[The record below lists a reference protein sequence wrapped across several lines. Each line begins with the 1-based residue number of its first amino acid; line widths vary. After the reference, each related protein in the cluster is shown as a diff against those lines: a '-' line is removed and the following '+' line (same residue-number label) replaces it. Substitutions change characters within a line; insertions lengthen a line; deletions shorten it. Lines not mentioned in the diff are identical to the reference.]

1 LRLATPEHHLT
12 TPGITSSHAH
22 HPRSAQGAAW
32 ASWSIRLTATT
43 ILTLLVL
50 LLAARPASAHTELS
64 SSVPSDGAAIAR
76 LSEVQLTFSRGI
88 ELLGDTLTVT
98 GTNASWDG
106 VVDAVRREDG
116 RVVDITLSPPVPP
129 GDWQLDWQ
137 ILAEDSH
144 PRRGVLLVTVANPA
158 AAEIGP
164 DGGRAPD
171 APYASADSP
180 VPAPRQAPRGGLFR
194 LLAGLSRIVMYLGLM
209 AAAGL
214 ALFKAGPHRG
224 EGARATGLALAAA
237 RLAMVALVASLFEV
251 LFHVGGLAGDGAA
264 GFLDGATWSAVLRT
278 GLGRALA
285 VRTVGLGLLAYGG
298 IRRARAGLPSGP
310 DAIKLV
316 GAALAL
322 LSFQLVGHTA
332 SSAPELLIRT
342 ADLVHVVAAAVWV
355 GGLLGLLL
363 LGGSSDV
370 DGRARTAAR
379 FSSAAIV
386 AVIAVAVAGTTLA
399 VITLPSL
406 VSVLSTVYGRVLLL
420 KLTVVAVLAA
430 IGAHNHRTVVPA
442 VGSPDPGVSAAALHQ
457 LKRTVA
463 IESVLMV
470 GVLALTAVLVS
481 LSPR

>member
-1 LRLATPEHHLT
+1 LRTATPKHHLT
-12 TPGITSSHAH
+12 TPGITRSHPH
-22 HPRSAQGAAW
+22 NSRSAPVAAC
-32 ASWSIRLTATT
+32 ASRLTRLTATT
-43 ILTLLVL
+43 LLTLLML

-64 SSVPSDGAAIAR
+64 SSVPSDGASIAR
-76 LSEVQLTFSRGI
+76 LAQVQLRFSRGI

-116 RVVDITLSPPVPP
+116 MVVDITLSPPVPP

-144 PRRGVLLVTVANPA
+144 PRRGVLMVTVAASATP
-158 AAEIGP
+158 ETRT
-164 DGGRAPD
+164 DDRTAPD
-171 APYASADSP
+171 VPNTPADSLVP
-180 VPAPRQAPRGGLFR
+180 VSRQPPRVALFQ

-224 EGARATGLALAAA
+224 EGARATGLALAAG
-237 RLAMVALVASLFEV
+237 RLAMVALVASILEV

-264 GFLDGATWSAVLRT
+264 GLLDGATWSAVLRT
-278 GLGRALA
+278 GLGRALV

-316 GAALAL
+316 GAALSL

-332 SSAPELLIRT
+332 STAPELVIRT

-406 VSVLSTVYGRVLLL
+406 MSVLSTTYGRVLLL
-420 KLTVVAVLAA
+420 KLAVVGVLGVL
-430 IGAHNHRTVVPA
+430 GAHNHRIVVPA
-442 VGSPDPGVSAAALHQ
+442 IGSPDPVASSAALHQ

-463 IESVLMV
+463 LESVLMV